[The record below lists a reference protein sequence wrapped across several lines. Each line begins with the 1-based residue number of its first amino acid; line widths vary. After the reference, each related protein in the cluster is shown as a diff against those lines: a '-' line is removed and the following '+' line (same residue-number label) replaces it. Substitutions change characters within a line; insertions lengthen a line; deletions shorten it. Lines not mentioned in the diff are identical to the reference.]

1 MHESDNS
8 LMFFCSRNAQVIFVE
23 KLQLKI
29 ILFSN
34 YNHGYL
40 IYTWSDKAF
49 KDTVVSR
56 TFPSS
61 QGEILENA
69 PVQSFYSKNSKMF
82 VKKWFYRWKEEERK
96 DETCLLN

>member
-23 KLQLKI
+23 KLQLF
-29 ILFSN
+29 FSN

-61 QGEILENA
+61 QDEILENT
-69 PVQSFYSKNSKMF
+69 PVQS
-82 VKKWFYRWKEEERK
+82 
-96 DETCLLN
+96 L